1 MPDYGEDQLPEK
13 EFFYCICT
21 TLYPVEFSE
30 LIQVSYKA
38 RQQNNKTDESN
49 MIELTKEMKEEID
62 KILCYKSK

>member
-1 MPDYGEDQLPEK
+1 MERTNCQK
-13 EFFYCICT
+13 RVFFCICT

-62 KILCYKSK
+62 KVLCY